1 MPHRRGSEE
10 CSHPFLPAEESR
22 LGPYQDLTQG
32 HPGLSLPASVQQGE
46 TKFCPHQPATYR
58 LTMVP
63 SCEKPAS
70 VISTEHAVAIIK
82 QSMSQCEVSPA
93 SRIPTDSI
101 LPLKMLGSQPHLKA
115 ALGRL
120 RSAGPA
126 AHGSADPTG
135 ATELSESWLEKWWRA
150 IEENCVSLWPP
161 HVHAHTLTGTHAHK
175 TNIQTQQ

>member
-1 MPHRRGSEE
+1 MFSPLLLAEGSK
-10 CSHPFLPAEESR
+10 
-22 LGPYQDLTQG
+22 LGPHQG

-70 VISTEHAVAIIK
+70 VISTEHAVAINK

-135 ATELSESWLEKWWRA
+135 ATELSERPWLEKMVESNRGKL
-150 IEENCVSLWPP
+150 CVSLWPP
-161 HVHAHTLTGTHAHK
+161 HVHAHTLTGTHAHN